1 MYLNLSKYVDKAAA
15 PLTSGPRVPPQTPA
29 LALISCRMMAKLY
42 TSGIVHCTLYT
53 CTPVH
58 LYLYT
63 SALVVTTSA
72 AAAAGDTSSGR
83 QGAV

>member
-15 PLTSGPRVPPQTPA
+15 LLTSGPRVPPQTPA

-42 TSGIVHCTLYT
+42 TSGIVHCT
-53 CTPVH
+53 PVH

-72 AAAAGDTSSGR
+72 AAAAGDTRSGR